1 MKAFN
6 FGDNTIQCLLKMVEP
21 PIEKTDYGNTMFAC
35 LWKIITGIAM
45 AGVAAWFMAGWWAV
59 LLIAG
64 MALFL
69 YYTIAFSTISQ
80 IFLGE
85 KIWMCLQELK
95 NSKCD
100 TDPHLEQER
109 GSTGG

>member
-6 FGDNTIQCLLKMVEP
+6 LGDYTIQCLLKMVEP
-21 PIEKTDYGNTMFAC
+21 QIEKTDYGNTMFAC